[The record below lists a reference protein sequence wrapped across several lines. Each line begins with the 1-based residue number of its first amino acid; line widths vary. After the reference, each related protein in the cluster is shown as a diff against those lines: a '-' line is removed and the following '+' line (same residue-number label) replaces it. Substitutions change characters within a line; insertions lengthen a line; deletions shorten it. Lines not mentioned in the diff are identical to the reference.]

1 MQRPASLV
9 PLLLF
14 AAACALAAAG
24 LAAGGYNRPLFEAI
38 NTMAFAGLPAA
49 LPSCLTLLGHGLAAV
64 MLLAPW
70 LARASQVLVAAL
82 FAAPIAGIFSGVGK
96 RLVATPRP
104 AAVLDPAGIHVQ
116 GQVLAG
122 HNAFPSGHSITMFL
136 VATVLVLGLPSLRS
150 RPVAALGVL
159 VLTLACASSRVMVGA
174 HWPGDVL
181 GGAVLGILAGMAGTA
196 LAQRWPFWRHARAR
210 SALALVVMICA
221 LVLAQTDTGYPLA
234 RPLQWALAALGLL
247 AAIRTI
253 ALARAAATAGP
264 AAP

>member
-1 MQRPASLV
+1 MQRPAALV

-24 LAAGGYNRPLFEAI
+24 LAAGGYNRPAFEAI
-38 NTMAFAGLPAA
+38 NAMAFDWLPAA
-49 LPSCLTLLGHGLAAV
+49 LPSGLTILGHGLAAA
-64 MLLAPW
+64 MLLAPF
-70 LARASQVLVAAL
+70 LGRAPQVLAAAL
-82 FAAPIAGIFSGVGK
+82 YGAPIAGIFSGLGK
-96 RLVATPRP
+96 RLVASPRP
-104 AAVLDPAGIHVQ
+104 AAVLDPAHIHVQ
-116 GQVLAG
+116 GQMLAG
-122 HNAFPSGHSITMFL
+122 NNAFPSGHSITMFL

-159 VLTLACASSRVMVGA
+159 VLALACAASRVMVGA

-181 GGAVLGILAGMAGTA
+181 GGAVLGILAGMAGTG
-196 LAQRWPFWRHARAR
+196 LAARWPFWRHARAR
-210 SALALVVMICA
+210 GAMALIVMVCA
-221 LVLAQTDTGYPLA
+221 LVLAQVDTGYPLA

-247 AAIRTI
+247 AAVRAL